1 MNIDPPTT
9 SDHSKVCCINPSF
22 KKENVEKREWYTNI
36 LMNEFQL
43 TEIPDKRFIQN
54 DVLYVKNLTKK
65 ESMVVQ
71 CNATNTHGSLFSDV
85 YINVLG
91 KSRLASFLICFSFSA
106 WSLDCSSQ

>member
-1 MNIDPPTT
+1 
-9 SDHSKVCCINPSF
+9 
-22 KKENVEKREWYTNI
+22 
-36 LMNEFQL
+36 MNEFQL

-65 ESMVVQ
+65 GSMVVQ

-106 WSLDCSSQ
+106 